1 MPCSLDLA
9 ELEGVALAVLEPG
22 RLDVAHRHQAV
33 LGPEGMLL
41 LLVNPVETVID
52 LPRHVWFETPD
63 DLLLGQS
70 LLDPPLHV
78 VPRPGVGADPDHDDP
93 PQRVGGDPV
102 PLPGSAGAGW
112 SCRRRPEAVP
122 LRTAWRRPAS
132 LDRRSGLSPAATSRA
147 PATSVRT
154 LGRASN
160 AGATAATTW
169 ARCRSS
175 SAISALSAACRRA
188 RCRRASFVAAAG
200 STSGPR
206 RNLAATRTTLG
217 TDSPRRD
224 PRSLSGEVSTS
235 ARSWLVAWALAF
247 RADRRATRRERIIST
262 RPSPALGHPL
272 AVQASTARAAAS
284 ASTGSLLPCSRRVL
298 RSGRSTSTT
307 VWPTA
312 RRCRAKAAP

>member
-102 PLPGSAGAGW
+102 PSPVQPVPVGLAGGGRKRCHSAQPGEGRLARQALGV
-112 SCRRRPEAVP
+112 VP
-122 LRTAWRRPAS
+122 GG
-132 LDRRSGLSPAATSRA
+132 DQQGSGDVGPPQEGRA
-147 PATSVRT
+147 T
-154 LGRASN
+154 LGRPPPPALGPES
-160 AGATAATTW
+160 
-169 ARCRSS
+169 
-175 SAISALSAACRRA
+175 ISALSAACRRA

-200 STSGPR
+200 STRGPR
-206 RNLAATRTTLG
+206 RNRAATRTTLG
-217 TDSPRRD
+217 TDRPRSD
-224 PRSLSGEVSTS
+224 PRSLSGDVSTS
-235 ARSWLVAWALAF
+235 ARSWLVAWVLAF
-247 RADRRATRRERIIST
+247 KADRRATRRERIIST

-272 AVQASTARAAAS
+272 AVPASTALAAAS
-284 ASTGSLLPCSRRVL
+284 ASTGSLVPCRRRVL